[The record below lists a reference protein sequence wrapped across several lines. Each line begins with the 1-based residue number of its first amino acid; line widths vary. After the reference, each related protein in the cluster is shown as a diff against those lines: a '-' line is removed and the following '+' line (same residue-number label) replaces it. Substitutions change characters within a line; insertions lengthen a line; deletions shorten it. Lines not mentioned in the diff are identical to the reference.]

1 MAQFVRFASSR
12 YLPQAR
18 VDTLRKISLHFD
30 SRVSFI
36 SVTFVEK
43 KNLINFDNKYIHIY
57 VYVIYIYMY
66 IFRNFPK
73 KKVYYGSVFSVAPS
87 FSLLRTS
94 TDTRVT

>member
-1 MAQFVRFASSR
+1 MFSLKRNARVQMAQFVRFASSR

-57 VYVIYIYMY
+57 VYI
-66 IFRNFPK
+66 P
-73 KKVYYGSVFSVAPS
+73 
-87 FSLLRTS
+87 
-94 TDTRVT
+94 

>member
-57 VYVIYIYMY
+57 VY

>member
-43 KNLINFDNKYIHIY
+43 KNLINFDNKYIYIY
-57 VYVIYIYMY
+57 VYV

>member
-18 VDTLRKISLHFD
+18 VDTLRKIPLHFD

-43 KNLINFDNKYIHIY
+43 KNLINFNNK
-57 VYVIYIYMY
+57 YIYMY
-66 IFRNFPK
+66 VYVIFRNFPK
-73 KKVYYGSVFSVAPS
+73 KKVYYVSVFSVAPS